1 MKKFQSTNTKIKIA
15 ITLIAATMMIA
26 SLTSCSDTGNTQP
39 IPDSTTSA
47 STEQALSDPN
57 QIQIEYYS
65 QLISDLEA
73 KLLKEKEE
81 NYVVIAEYK
90 QALAEL
96 EAKIENLTQ
105 KSENSSTPTVTPEKD
120 PDLNDHLSLIP
131 PSSAGV
137 SGNSQSNNQFK
148 LLHSGNTVT
157 GFEGSAVSIIL
168 PTQIDGA
175 VITSIGESAF
185 QNSDIEKVVIADGIE
200 YIDWFAFSGC
210 KRLCEIYIP
219 SSVSSIGYG
228 AFDNCSSFLVIR
240 CEKGSYAEAFA
251 ESWGILCISE

>member
-1 MKKFQSTNTKIKIA
+1 MKKFQSANTKIKIA
-15 ITLIAATMMIA
+15 ITLIASTMMIA
-26 SLTSCSDTGNTQP
+26 SLTSCSDTDNTQP
-39 IPDSTTSA
+39 IPDSTTSTN
-47 STEQALSDPN
+47 TELALSDPN

-120 PDLNDHLSLIP
+120 PDLNDHLSLTP
-131 PSSAGV
+131 PST
-137 SGNSQSNNQFK
+137 SGSGGSHANEQFK
-148 LLHSGNTVT
+148 LLHSGNTIT
-157 GFEGSAVSIIL
+157 SFEGSAVSIIL
-168 PTQIDGA
+168 PTQIDGV
-175 VITSIGESAF
+175 VITSIGEGAF